1 MTGTWDLFP
10 WNSSQMSSTILIGQ
24 VQLEFS
30 VLTSRVKLLQL
41 PRYSWFNSVTLS
53 LSFFLSLRLSLSL
66 SLSLAFS
73 LFSFSISLCLSLARA
88 RDDLLFWIC
97 RGPGHGLRK
106 LNSGTRQVFWHWV
119 IVFDLANCPV
129 GVLIWLI
136 NVTLLLTAVPS
147 WFPNSKQK
155 QGSLSN
161 IFSRSELVS
170 KQQTE
175 TGLTFWYILPYLFRT
190 ISIETETETSLTKS
204 HLNLWQ
210 FLIFVTKMWTNLS
223 CLLEKLNKNQSVRP
237 RSQIQNFDISWP
249 SQMSHIKRDW
259 YCTCFCFVLESGSK
273 RLSVYHSI

>member
-30 VLTSRVKLLQL
+30 VLTSRVQLLQL

-106 LNSGTRQVFWHWV
+106 LNSGTRQVFCHWV

-129 GVLIWLI
+129 GELIWLI
-136 NVTLLLTAVPS
+136 NVTLLLRAVPSWFPNANRNRAHFLIYLAVPS

-161 IFSRSELVS
+161 IFCRIYSEPFQS
-170 KQQTE
+170 KQKQKQVW
-175 TGLTFWYILPYLFRT
+175 L
-190 ISIETETETSLTKS
+190 
-204 HLNLWQ
+204 
-210 FLIFVTKMWTNLS
+210 
-223 CLLEKLNKNQSVRP
+223 
-237 RSQIQNFDISWP
+237 
-249 SQMSHIKRDW
+249 SHIWICDN
-259 YCTCFCFVLESGSK
+259 F
-273 RLSVYHSI
+273 